1 MSHSESKPDGAQTRL
16 LAGVKPLPDR
26 SDEATE
32 VISQG
37 AASADTQVETQRV
50 TLGQIGQTLLHPATK
65 TGTRVDEWGAHAIA
79 PMAWKAGLRV
89 GPFLLR
95 QPLGEG
101 GMGMVWLAEQ
111 QEPLVRE
118 VALKVT
124 LQNEHGKLIDTYFEI
139 ERQALARLSH
149 RAIAQIYDAGKLPN
163 GALFFAMEYVP
174 GMPLHR
180 YLAENKADPRVLAQ
194 LMVDVCQ
201 GIQHAHQRG
210 LIHRDI
216 KPGNILVL
224 EVDRTL
230 QAKVIDFGI
239 AVASS
244 SDGMTRVRDVA
255 GTESYMSPEQ
265 RKPGAEGIDARADVY
280 SLGAVLA
287 ESLYLL
293 LGLKTTHRGA
303 ASTVWRK
310 ELSSSR
316 NASFW
321 STDRGASSKVSP
333 APRAVPIVN
342 GKSLAKL
349 PVELRAIAIKAL
361 APSPDARYESAAAM
375 ADDLQ
380 NWLCK
385 KPVQAMQGGK
395 LYSVR
400 CFLRRYWLA
409 SAAVSV
415 VAVSLIAGLAVAL
428 YGLRQA
434 EQSLAFAQ
442 KGNAILGAVFAG
454 LDPGKSYASVGEFS
468 QTLKDNLAGAVKE
481 LDGTAI
487 GDPLVVADMQLT
499 LGKSLIGLGDFE
511 SAVVLL
517 EKSVATRTSMLGLE
531 HPDTLSS
538 MSSLAEGYRR
548 QGKYDRVL
556 PLYEQT
562 LALHKATLG
571 PEHPDTLAS
580 MSGLADGYY
589 SVGEYD
595 LAVALDE
602 QTLALRRAK
611 LGPDHPETLRSM
623 NNLAVGYSSE
633 GRYDLALPLYE
644 QTLALR
650 KAKLGSDH
658 PETLRSMR
666 GLAAGYLSVGKADL
680 ALPLLE
686 EAVTLHKAKVGPDH
700 PNTLAS
706 ISGLADA
713 YRLAGKF
720 DLAVALSEQ
729 AFSLQKEKI
738 GPDHPDT
745 LASMSVLAAAYALVG
760 KLDLAISI
768 SEQTLALHQA
778 KLGPDH
784 PDTLESMNK
793 LAAAYAEVGKFDLA
807 VTLSEKTLTLQKA
820 KFGAEHPFVLKTTHH
835 HAVALL
841 QVRRS
846 DEAVPLFQG
855 LIAAYRK
862 AYSAEPAKLAT
873 ALARIAAALIRGGLH
888 EVAEPML
895 RESLAIR
902 SKAEPDAW
910 QTFNTKS
917 LLGAALLGQKRYA
930 DAEAMLLR
938 GYEGLKAHAQ
948 MPGEMPVMVALKEL
962 RIPEALDRLIALYQ
976 ATNKPG
982 EVKKYQALRAG
993 YSTSGWIKTF
1003 ETADPAG
1010 PYH

>member
-1 MSHSESKPDGAQTRL
+1 M
-16 LAGVKPLPDR
+16 AGVKPLPDR
-26 SDEATE
+26 PAEANE
-32 VISQG
+32 LISEG
-37 AASADTQVETQRV
+37 AASADGRVATQRTV
-50 TLGQIGQTLLHPATK
+50 LGHTLLQPATRI
-65 TGTRVDEWGAHAIA
+65 GTRVDDWGAHALV
-79 PMAWKAGLRV
+79 PTDWKAGLRV
-89 GPFLLR
+89 GPFLLK

-101 GMGMVWLAEQ
+101 AMGMVWLAEQ

-124 LQNEHGKLIDTYFEI
+124 LQGEHGKLIDTYFEI

-174 GMPLHR
+174 GMPLHH
-180 YLAENKADPRVLAQ
+180 YLAANKTDPRVLAQ

-244 SDGMTRVRDVA
+244 SEGVTRVRDVA

-265 RKPGAEGIDARADVY
+265 REPGADGIDARADVY

-303 ASTVWRK
+303 ASTTWRQ
-310 ELSSSR
+310 ELRSSL

-321 STDRGASSKVSP
+321 LTDQGASGSKVSP
-333 APRAVPIVN
+333 APGAVPPIVN
-342 GKSLAKL
+342 SKSLAKL

-380 NWLCK
+380 NWLQK
-385 KPVQAMQGGK
+385 KPVQAMRGGM
-395 LYSVR
+395 LYRVR

-409 SAAVSV
+409 SAAASV

-454 LDPGKSYASVGEFS
+454 LDPSKSYASVGEFS

-499 LGKSLIGLGDFE
+499 LGRSLIGLGDFQ
-511 SAVVLL
+511 SAVELL
-517 EKSVATRTSMLGLE
+517 EKSVATRSSRLGLE
-531 HPDTLSS
+531 HPDTLASLS
-538 MSSLAEGYRR
+538 GLAEAYRR
-548 QGKYDRVL
+548 EGKYDLAL
-556 PLYEQT
+556 PLYEKA
-562 LALHKATLG
+562 LALRKAKLG
-571 PEHPDTLAS
+571 PDHPDTLAS

-589 SVGEYD
+589 SVGEYG

-602 QTLALRRAK
+602 QTLALHTAK

-623 NNLAVGYSSE
+623 NNLAVGYFSD
-633 GRYDLALPLYE
+633 GKYDLAVPLYE

-650 KAKLGSDH
+650 KAKLGPDH

-686 EAVTLHKAKVGPDH
+686 KTVALHQAKVGPDH

-706 ISGLADA
+706 MSSLANA
-713 YRLAGKF
+713 YRLTGRF

-729 AFSLQKEKI
+729 ALALLQARVGPDYPDTLASMSILAAAYALQGKVDLAVALSEDALALYKAKL

-745 LASMSVLAAAYALVG
+745 LASMNNLAV
-760 KLDLAISI
+760 
-768 SEQTLALHQA
+768 
-778 KLGPDH
+778 
-784 PDTLESMNK
+784 
-793 LAAAYAEVGKFDLA
+793 AYAEVGKFDLA
-807 VTLSEKTLTLQKA
+807 VALAEQALALQKA
-820 KFGAEHPFVLKTTHH
+820 RFGSGHPFVLRTMHQY
-835 HAVALL
+835 AVALL
-841 QVRRS
+841 EVRRS
-846 DEAVPLFQG
+846 AEAVPLFEE
-855 LIAAYRK
+855 LIAAHRK
-862 AYSAEPAKLAT
+862 AYHAEPAKLA
-873 ALARIAAALIRGGLH
+873 AELARIAAALIHGGLH
-888 EVAEPML
+888 ELAEPML

-910 QTFNTKS
+910 QTFNTQS

-930 DAEAMLLR
+930 DAEVMLLR
-938 GYEGLKAHAQ
+938 GYEGLKAREQ
-948 MPGEMPVMVALKEL
+948 TPGEMPIMVAFKEL
-962 RIPEALDRLIALYQ
+962 RIPEALDRLIVLYQ
-976 ATNKPG
+976 ATNNPR
-982 EVKKYQALRAG
+982 EVRKYQALRAG
-993 YSTSGWIKTF
+993 YATSAWIRTF